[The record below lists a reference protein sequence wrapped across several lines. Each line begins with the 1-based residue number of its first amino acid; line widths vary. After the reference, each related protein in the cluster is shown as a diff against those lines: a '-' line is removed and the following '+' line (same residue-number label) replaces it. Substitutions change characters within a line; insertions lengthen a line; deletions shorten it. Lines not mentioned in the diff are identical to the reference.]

1 MIEKTI
7 RDYLKDELKVPVY
20 LETPKNIPD
29 KYIVIEK
36 TGSSTPNHITTSTFA
51 INSYDTTL
59 LKTVQLSESVKAVM
73 RDLADGKEVTKVE
86 LSEHNHTDNRENK
99 YCYQVVAD
107 VTHYEY

>member
-7 RDYLKDELKVPVY
+7 RNYLKDELKVPVY
-20 LETPKNIPD
+20 LETPKSIPD

-36 TGSSTPNHITTSTFA
+36 TGSSTQNHITSSTFA

-73 RDLADGKEVTKVE
+73 RELADGDEVTKVE

>member
-7 RDYLKDELKVPVY
+7 RNYLKDELKVPVY
-20 LETPKNIPD
+20 LETPKDIPD

-36 TGSSTPNHITTSTFA
+36 TGSSTLNHITTSTFA

-86 LSEHNHTDNRENK
+86 LSEHNHTDYKEK
-99 YCYQVVAD
+99 QYCYQVVAD

>member
-20 LETPKNIPD
+20 LETPKSIPD

-36 TGSSTPNHITTSTFA
+36 TGSSTENYITSSTFA

-59 LKTVQLSESVKAVM
+59 LKTVQLSEGVKAVM
-73 RDLADGKEVTKVE
+73 RELADGGEVTRVE

-107 VTHYEY
+107 VTHYEI